1 MERIEKHLNHLCILK
16 HCKKPMHKSIIQ
28 GADKELINTICECIL
43 NCLNGNVKL
52 NEKEVN
58 TLAKHKKY
66 LRQLM
71 SKDNKSIKKKKQI
84 LVQKGTGF
92 LPIILSAVLSLLQ

>member
-16 HCKKPMHKSIIQ
+16 HCKQPMHKSIIQ

-52 NEKEVN
+52 NETEVN

-66 LRQLM
+66 LRQLLA
-71 SKDNKSIKKKKQI
+71 KDSRAHKKKKQI
-84 LVQKGTGF
+84 LIQKGSGF
-92 LPIILSAVLSLLQ
+92 LPIILSAVLALLQ